1 MSRMPSASKALALL
15 LTLSTAGALAACARV
30 DVNSPQIRG
39 IGFVRLDEVVKRHPL
54 YSQLSG
60 IDDAIAALNLAA
72 LGPQVP
78 RSAAQIAT
86 QTKALNAQLKA
97 AQDRANKII
106 SQKQTDFASKERAAI
121 AAALSAAGQSGA
133 GAAVASQMSQT
144 SAQQAQAA
152 AAAAN

>member
-1 MSRMPSASKALALL
+1 MSRMRSASKALALL
-15 LTLSTAGALAACARV
+15 LTLSTAGTLAACARV

-54 YSQLSG
+54 YPQLSA

-78 RSAAQIAT
+78 RSAAQVAT

-97 AQDRANKII
+97 AQDRANKVI
-106 SQKQTDFASKERAAI
+106 SQKQGDFARKEQAAI

-133 GAAVASQMSQT
+133 GATVANQMSRT
-144 SAQQAQAA
+144 
-152 AAAAN
+152 

>member
-1 MSRMPSASKALALL
+1 MRSASKALALL
-15 LTLSTAGALAACARV
+15 LTLSTAGTLAACARV

-54 YSQLSG
+54 YGQLSG

-78 RSAAQIAT
+78 RSAAQIAS

-106 SQKQTDFASKERAAI
+106 SQKQTDFASKVFERASL
-121 AAALSAAGQSGA
+121 AAVSNNIQSGFGKLSLNDSERSENTIHA
-133 GAAVASQMSQT
+133 IMNLQIAIR
-144 SAQQAQAA
+144 
-152 AAAAN
+152 